1 MNTRNTISRLIRQ
14 YQTRQQLNDLPLYLI
29 EDIGKT
35 PEEIKHELS
44 KNSFKLVWVNKLSAL
59 KTDINKEMKINL
71 LSQPLNR
78 LFSQLLRRA

>member
-1 MNTRNTISRLIRQ
+1 
-14 YQTRQQLNDLPLYLI
+14 LI

-44 KNSFKLVWVNKLSAL
+44 KNSFKLVWVNKSSAL
-59 KTDINKEMKINL
+59 KRDINKEMKINL

-78 LFSQLLRRA
+78 LFSQLFRRA